1 MRRSV
6 IVDTVIRIV
15 FHSALVLSMYLLF
28 AGHNQPG
35 GGFVGGLVASAA
47 FALVYVAGGY
57 EDVRSLS
64 RLRPWTVLGSGL
76 LVAALT
82 AFIPLLTGDPV
93 LDSGHWGEDLPAL
106 GHVDVGSAL
115 LFDIGVYGVV
125 VGLVLMVIEAF
136 GEDSDPR
143 QETSS

>member
-6 IVDTVIRIV
+6 IVDTIIHIV
-15 FHSALVLSMYLLF
+15 FHSALVLSVYLLF

-47 FALVYVAGGY
+47 FGLVYVAGGY
-57 EDVRSLS
+57 EDVRRLSL
-64 RLRPWTVLGSGL
+64 LRPWTVLGSGL
-76 LVAALT
+76 FVSALT
-82 AFIPLLTGDPV
+82 AVVPLLAGNAV
-93 LDSGHWGEDLPAL
+93 LESDHLEEDLPAV
-106 GHVDVGSAL
+106 GHVDIGSAL

-143 QETSS
+143 QETPS